1 MEPTDDGT
9 ASLDPRQRQ
18 RRIRRATLTGIALNI
33 SLVVSQVVVGLMAN
47 AFSLVADAMHTLAD
61 LLADGLVLLAN
72 KRGGEPADR
81 NHPYGH
87 GRIETAASLALGAM
101 LVAVGTGFLIAAADR
116 IERLDS
122 LPALQPAALWMAG
135 LTLLLKEGLFR
146 FLRRVARQVRSPMV
160 EANAWH
166 ARSDAA
172 SSLVVAVGI
181 GGSLAGHPFL
191 EPLAAMLVGV
201 LIARMGIRL
210 AMSAV
215 RELIDTGLA
224 AEETEAMRRALLESP
239 GVMGVHELRT
249 RRMGPQV
256 LVDAHVQVDPR
267 VTVSEGHRIAET
279 ARVRL
284 LRARDDVQD
293 VLVHVD
299 VEDDILPPD
308 GPKIPRREALVA
320 LVLDALGANVPN
332 PSRVQLHY
340 LGGRVEVEVV
350 LARDWL
356 EAEGASLQSRLA
368 QAIASEPTIRS
379 VRLLADAPEWCVEGR
394 NAPH

>member
-1 MEPTDDGT
+1 M
-9 ASLDPRQRQ
+9 
-18 RRIRRATLTGIALNI
+18 TGVALNL

-61 LLADGLVLLAN
+61 LLADGLVLIAN

-81 NHPYGH
+81 SHPYGH

-101 LVAVGTGFLIAAADR
+101 LVAVGAGFLVAAVGR

-122 LPALQPAALWMAG
+122 LPPLQPAALWMAA
-135 LTLLLKEGLFR
+135 LTLLAKEGLFR
-146 FLRRVARQVRSPMV
+146 YLRRVARQVRSPMV

-172 SSLVVAVGI
+172 SSLVVAIGI
-181 GGSLAGHPFL
+181 AGSLAGHPFL
-191 EPLAAMLVGV
+191 EPLAAMGVGL
-201 LIARMGIRL
+201 LIARMGFRL
-210 AMSAV
+210 AAAAV

-224 AEETEAMRRALLESP
+224 ASETEAMRRALLDSP

-267 VTVSEGHRIAET
+267 ITVSEGHRIAET

-284 LRARDDVQD
+284 LRARDDIQD

-299 VEDDILPPD
+299 VEDDIVPPA
-308 GPKIPRREALVA
+308 GARIPQRDVLVA
-320 LVLDALGANVPN
+320 TVLAALGEQAPAPN
-332 PSRVQLHY
+332 RVQLHY
-340 LGGRVEVEVV
+340 LGGQVEVELV
-350 LARDWL
+350 LAREWL
-356 EAEGASLQSRLA
+356 EAEGADIGARLA
-368 QAIASEPTIRS
+368 QAVAHEPAIRS
-379 VRLLADAPEWCVEGR
+379 VRLLASAPNWCVSDG
-394 NAPH
+394 NAPI